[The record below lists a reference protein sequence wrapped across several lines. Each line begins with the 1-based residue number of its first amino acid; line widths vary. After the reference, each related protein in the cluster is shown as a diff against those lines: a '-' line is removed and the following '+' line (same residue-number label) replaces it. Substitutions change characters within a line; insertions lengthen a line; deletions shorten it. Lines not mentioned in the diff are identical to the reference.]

1 MNALVKPHIAIDG
14 IEIRTDAQGRF
25 CLNDLHKAS
34 GGEQKNQPRY
44 FLANEQTQALVQ
56 ELTVSEIPLSDKI
69 NNLDPVSVIRG
80 GLEQGTYV
88 VKELVYSYAMW
99 ISASFNLKVI
109 RTFDAVATGQIQ
121 PVFDITNPVHLLQ
134 AIEVQAKQN
143 IELTQ
148 KVEVLEPKAAA
159 LEVLSQNKHGY
170 LCLTDAAKH
179 LHIKRCDLTNFMA
192 NHKLMYRRSTSS
204 ITRKGKWAAYD
215 RAIKNGWLFHDYTAG
230 EKPDG
235 TDYAPQVLVTPK
247 GLVYLAELI
256 SKELKAV
263 S

>member
-14 IEIRTDAQGRF
+14 IEIRTDAKGRF
-25 CLNDLHKAS
+25 CLNDLHKAA
-34 GGEQKNQPRY
+34 GGLEKDKPKF
-44 FLANEQTQALVQ
+44 FLENKQTQALVH
-56 ELTVSEIPLSDKI
+56 ELTEGGNPSSTEIQ
-69 NNLDPVSVIRG
+69 PVSVIRG
-80 GLEQGTYV
+80 GLEQGTFV
-88 VKELVYSYAMW
+88 VKELVYAYAMW

-109 RTFDAVATGQIQ
+109 RTFDAMATGQIQ
-121 PVFDITNPVHLLQ
+121 PLFDISNPLHLLQ

-143 IELTQ
+143 IELTH

-179 LHIKRCDLTNFMA
+179 LHIKRCDLTNLMA

-204 ITRKGKWAAYD
+204 LTRKGKWAAYD

-247 GLVYLAELI
+247 GLVYIAELI

>member
-14 IEIRTDAQGRF
+14 IEIRTDAQGRV

-34 GGEQKNQPRY
+34 GNERKNEPSL
-44 FLANEQTQALVQ
+44 FLANKQTQELVR
-56 ELTVSEIPLSDKI
+56 ELTDTGIPVAQLI
-69 NNLDPVSVIRG
+69 QPVSVVRG

-109 RTFDAVATGQIQ
+109 RTFDAMATGLAQ
-121 PVFDITNPVHLLQ
+121 PIFDISNPLHLLQ

-143 IELTQ
+143 IELTH

-179 LHIKRCDLTNFMA
+179 LHIKRCDLTNLMA

-247 GLVYLAELI
+247 GLAYLAELI